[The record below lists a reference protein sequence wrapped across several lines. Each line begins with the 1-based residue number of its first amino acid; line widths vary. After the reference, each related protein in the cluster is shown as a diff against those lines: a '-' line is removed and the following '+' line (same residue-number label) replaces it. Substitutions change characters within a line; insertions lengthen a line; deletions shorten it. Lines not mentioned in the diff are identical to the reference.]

1 MTLLPVPTPVI
12 TSIREGS
19 IPLPFAMVTKSG
31 SSTRLPS
38 RSSYSMR
45 WPSSLGCRASILTP
59 PLPLPLPLPTE
70 AAAAVATLA
79 AAAAV
84 AAATAA
90 MEAAVGVPRAARA
103 GRVAGGGTTS
113 VRGTGCPAS
122 IHPSTV
128 LDAAA
133 AAAAATRDAAA
144 AMTSAARAATASART
159 AAARSAAERSLT
171 ACARSAAARCVA
183 TRSASSAAA
192 ATAATFEVAAG
203 LKVCGGAMMDLIVA
217 SADGIIFSWC
227 RQVGQVGSVNFFFM
241 APAVI
246 SRSSSLYLS
255 ASCQEVSS
263 HSSRHSWQKACEHFR
278 IRRNSSPVSKSEVQM
293 VHSVQELFESSSNFK
308 SFVCPLTN
316 TLSKVTRS
324 CRRFAATTSFCF
336 SLRFLASWSLM

>member
-192 ATAATFEVAAG
+192 ATAATAG
-203 LKVCGGAMMDLIVA
+203 LPWRMAAAMAAAAA
-217 SADGIIFSWC
+217 SSALRCCAVNLVSCSCHQRAALWSSKTPSSNRTACTISSFS
-227 RQVGQVGSVNFFFM
+227 SVW
-241 APAVI
+241 PITKLTPLV
-246 SRSSSLYLS
+246 
-255 ASCQEVSS
+255 
-263 HSSRHSWQKACEHFR
+263 
-278 IRRNSSPVSKSEVQM
+278 PVS
-293 VHSVQELFESSSNFK
+293 L
-308 SFVCPLTN
+308 
-316 TLSKVTRS
+316 
-324 CRRFAATTSFCF
+324 
-336 SLRFLASWSLM
+336 SLMRYS